1 MPSDFPMLGGR
12 PLEPTVGT
20 DVIDG
25 IFRRRRVRT
34 LQHDAPLLAERA
46 GFLSHLLDEGISKW
60 YARSTACML
69 LHVIRLLGLQSLR
82 PVQMA
87 EVEEASER
95 WMTDTASHTTRR
107 AGKTSRG
114 SFTNAAVKWLQFHQV
129 LILPSGLDR
138 PFGPQISEF
147 ICFLREHRKLSPCHI
162 HRNVGALNALAKWA
176 NEHDIELGTMSLL
189 NIEEYLRGKRQ
200 AGWKPRTEASECSI
214 FRGFFRYAATR
225 NWIDNDISNGIQ
237 SPRVPRCSPVPRGPS
252 WKDVQR
258 LFEAN
263 SGSSPQQLRTKAILL
278 LYGIYALRSAEVL
291 RLTLDDLDWRNET
304 LTVRRAK
311 TGRIQ
316 QFPLQFDVGNA
327 IIKYLYVRPHCSY
340 RNLFVTVRTPHRPI
354 SNCLLR
360 NLVAGQMDSAAI
372 TSTNRGP
379 HALRHACA
387 TELLRKGTGLRDI
400 ADFLGHRDCRSV
412 GIYAKHDLRSL
423 RKVAAFSLR
432 AIL

>member
-1 MPSDFPMLGGR
+1 
-12 PLEPTVGT
+12 
-20 DVIDG
+20 VIDG
-25 IFRRRRVRT
+25 LSRGRRVRK
-34 LQHDAPLLAERA
+34 LQHEAPLLAERVSY
-46 GFLSHLLDEGISKW
+46 LSHLLREGISKW

-87 EVEEASER
+87 EVVEASER
-95 WMTDTASHTTRR
+95 WMTNAASHTTRR
-107 AGKTSRG
+107 AGRTSRG
-114 SFTNAAVKWLQFHQV
+114 SFTNAAAKWLQFHQS
-129 LILPSGLDR
+129 LILPLGLDG
-138 PFGPQISEF
+138 PLGPQISEF
-147 ICFLREHRKLSPCHI
+147 IGFLREYRKLSPSHV
-162 HRNVGALNALAKWA
+162 HRNMGALVALSKWA
-176 NEHDIELGTMSLL
+176 NEHGIELSAMSVLQ
-189 NIEEYLRGKRQ
+189 IDQYLREK
-200 AGWKPRTEASECSI
+200 
-214 FRGFFRYAATR
+214 
-225 NWIDNDISNGIQ
+225 
-237 SPRVPRCSPVPRGPS
+237 RCSLVPRGPS

-258 LFEAN
+258 LFDAN
-263 SGSSPQQLRTKAILL
+263 SGSSPRQLRTKAILL

-291 RLTLDDLDWRNET
+291 RLTLEDLDWRNET

-327 IIKYLYVRPHCSY
+327 IIKYLYVRPRCSC

-354 SNCLLR
+354 SNQLLR
-360 NLVAGQMDSAAI
+360 NLIAEQMDSAGV
-372 TSTNRGP
+372 TSNNRGP

-432 AIL
+432 GIL